1 MWDISH
7 ELALPS
13 IKELQSRDHAVA
25 IIDDDP
31 IGVELRGGSD
41 TRDARSFINE
51 GGISRQHDS
60 AFYTLCLGRLCL
72 YRLASAVQDGGMADL
87 EMYPGH
93 SPAMEALVQ
102 QIIDLVRDNGP
113 SSGAQISEWL
123 KDTPPINLWRACYAS
138 RLIRIRNCAR
148 YYLRYDVTRDNVLRL
163 SPSILRD
170 FLTFSLI
177 YLPEQAV
184 AAVEGG
190 TLMAN
195 KFRSISLRKLSRA
208 RQALLELDADLQR
221 ELNEHCV
228 VFLSGDIAYFL
239 AHDTQRQHATLDVPV
254 NGSDIDIVIVT
265 NHQADPVKIK
275 AVEDGLLK
283 IKHLFLIM
291 PNVREELDFIVKP
304 IDKMLEQLAY
314 RDIHEKIASKILY
327 ESYFLMGR
335 VDIYESLMRHL
346 EIRGTLAKIEAD
358 FETALTQRKNTIRT
372 ILSVSP
378 EESIKDSEV
387 ASLFFASQERLEF
400 Q

>member
-1 MWDISH
+1 MSDVEIHSDNIDNMDG
-7 ELALPS
+7 LVD
-13 IKELQSRDHAVA
+13 R
-25 IIDDDP
+25 II
-31 IGVELRGGSD
+31 
-41 TRDARSFINE
+41 
-51 GGISRQHDS
+51 
-60 AFYTLCLGRLCL
+60 TL
-72 YRLASAVQDGGMADL
+72 
-87 EMYPGH
+87 
-93 SPAMEALVQ
+93 
-102 QIIDLVRDNGP
+102 IRDNGP
-113 SSGAQISEWL
+113 SSGLKLSEWL
-123 KDTPPINLWRACYAS
+123 DDIPPINLWRACYAS
-138 RLIRIRNCAR
+138 RRLRVRNCAR
-148 YYLRYDVTRDNVLRL
+148 YYLRYDITRDNVLRL

-177 YLPEQAV
+177 YIPEQAV

-221 ELNEHCV
+221 ELYEHCV

-239 AHDTQRQHATLDVPV
+239 AHDTQRKHATLDVPV

-265 NHQADPVKIK
+265 NNQADPVKIE
-275 AVEDGLLK
+275 AIGNGLLK
-283 IKHLFLIM
+283 TKRLFLMTPSI
-291 PNVREELDFIVKP
+291 REELDFIVKP
-304 IDKMLEQLAY
+304 LDTMLDQLAY
-314 RDIHEKIASKILY
+314 GDIHQKIASKILY

-335 VDIYESLMRHL
+335 VDIYESLMRNL
-346 EIRGTLAKIEAD
+346 EIRGTRAKIEAD

-372 ILSVSP
+372 ILSLSP